1 MPRHRHRKPGAVRR
15 NEGLPLTPRLEAYQ
29 SLDSSDRSKAAHAS
43 EARDEACVQRARAL
57 INGGQFDE
65 AAATLAAAGNRSPTL
80 AGAWNG
86 LGRAL
91 FQSGKWDAALD
102 AFRRA
107 STLDPRDASTWGNVA
122 VALAAL
128 GRLDDALAAAQFAV
142 ELSPGVAALHA
153 NVGDLLYR
161 LYRFDD
167 AALALERSLALQ
179 PRVREVLNK
188 LGCIHRAQGQYAQAE
203 VRFRAA
209 LDVDPSFGPA
219 LVNLGTQLLHLHRV
233 AEGRRLVVAALEDSR
248 LQDEERFEAER
259 ALAMLD
265 WREAMEPAIASALVQ
280 KSIAPLTAA
289 LASAPASLVGSDAQW
304 LAQFAVLITRDDQ
317 GDKRIAIARR
327 DTVPTQL
334 HARWPAIEAH
344 FAFHGA
350 HSPVAVARTLE
361 WFDRGCPPAT
371 GDALSLAEVDLI
383 HYAQAVDAADAMA
396 RPAAGDGVGWEA
408 WTRFWHAALT
418 WHRPELAPGTFK
430 IADNHI
436 PTAPWVR
443 KAPPDRVAG
452 TLRQWWTGVY
462 PRLHGGPCRA
472 AGVIYL
478 IFELHG
484 FSDGNGRLAR
494 FLASRE
500 LAAAGLQP
508 MVLSRP
514 LLRRLRTDLAMVRA
528 RAPEAFHLGE
538 LMALCAAGAALGAE
552 LSLSTASI
560 KR

>member
-1 MPRHRHRKPGAVRR
+1 M
-15 NEGLPLTPRLEAYQ
+15 
-29 SLDSSDRSKAAHAS
+29 DSSDRSKAARTTQ
-43 EARDEACVQRARAL
+43 ARDQSPAERARML
-57 INGGQFDE
+57 IDAGRLDE
-65 AAATLAAAGNRSPTL
+65 AAATLETAGNDSPAL
-80 AGAWNG
+80 AGAWNA
-86 LGRAL
+86 LGRAR
-91 FQSGKWDAALD
+91 FQGARWNTALD

-128 GRLDDALAAAQFAV
+128 GRLEDALAAAQFAV
-142 ELSPGVAALHA
+142 ELAPGTGALHA

-167 AALALERSLALQ
+167 AALALERALALQ
-179 PRVREVLNK
+179 PRGREILNK
-188 LGCIHRAQGQYAQAE
+188 LGCIHRAQGRYAQAE
-203 VRFRAA
+203 ARFRDA

-219 LVNLGTQLLHLHRV
+219 LVNLGTQLLHLRRV
-233 AEGRRLVVAALEDSR
+233 AEGRRLVVAALGDSR
-248 LQDEERFEAER
+248 LQAEERFEAER
-259 ALAMLD
+259 ALAMVD
-265 WREAMEPAIASALVQ
+265 WREVMEPAIASALEQ
-280 KSIAPLTAA
+280 ESIAPLKAV
-289 LASAPASLVGSDAQW
+289 LASAPASLIESDAQW
-304 LAQFAVLITRDDQ
+304 LAQFAVLITRDA
-317 GDKRIAIARR
+317 RIDERNPLLQR
-327 DTVPTQL
+327 DAAPTAL
-334 HARWPAIEAH
+334 RARWPAIEAH

-350 HSPVAVARTLE
+350 ESPAEVARTLE
-361 WFDRGCPPAT
+361 WFARGCPPAAA
-371 GDALSLAEVDLI
+371 ALSSAELDLI
-383 HYAQAVDAADAMA
+383 RYARAITAADAMA

-418 WHRPELAPGTFK
+418 GHRPELAPGTFK
-430 IADNHI
+430 ITDNHL
-436 PTAPWVR
+436 PTIPWVR

-472 AGVIYL
+472 AGVMYL
-478 IFELHG
+478 LLELHG

-494 FLASRE
+494 FLGSRE

-514 LLRRLRTDLAMVRA
+514 LLHRLRTDLAITRA

-538 LMALCAAGAALGAE
+538 LMALCTAGAALGAE
-552 LSLSTASI
+552 LSLATASI